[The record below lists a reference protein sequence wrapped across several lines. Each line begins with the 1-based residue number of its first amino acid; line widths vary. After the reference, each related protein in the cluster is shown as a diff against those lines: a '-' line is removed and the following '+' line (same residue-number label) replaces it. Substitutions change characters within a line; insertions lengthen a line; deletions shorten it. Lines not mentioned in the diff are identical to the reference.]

1 MKTLRSILFPLFSAG
16 PLTLF
21 LVAGCTMM
29 VNGKPHRIGGS
40 DPDPQPAQASA
51 TPAPAATGGTAKA
64 AAPIPMGK
72 PGQLISI
79 PAALSATPMVT
90 DLGQIGFDTT
100 YSHVFGMGGNSPDCG
115 NDITSQPI
123 ASFELKQEVPKMEVT
138 VVGGSNDGFVLRKEK
153 SVWFACEETT
163 GGVPSINSLKEG
175 WKPGRYDIYAVSR
188 YGKNATR
195 PFAVELTDSSKPAAW
210 PETIKKL
217 SLPGKLASPMFVEV
231 TTQPNRRIAREA
243 RAGYGCGKDAFANDP
258 DIALTLER
266 PIPGLV
272 IRPMPTAVPV
282 NLRKEARDAKKPSK
296 GCPTFHEAYVQA
308 GPSYKVEHEIHFDKE
323 DEGTFGIS
331 VGTAD
336 AAKPTTVTLM
346 IYDASTK
353 LDGLAPFAAPA
364 AATLEDRWLG
374 NSFPQ
379 LDLKDLDQGTYAHQ
393 ELTAKV
399 FALAPKSTFVYAK
412 LDFDKD
418 IASGASDSF
427 PVKNEA
433 LLVTSF
439 ERGSITVLTADGLH
453 FRVKDTHVL
462 LAPEGA
468 AVVPATPRALHKL
481 DLGASIQALPP
492 AAKNLA
498 TAHEKRIA
506 AHEACVDRVWEPY
519 GRQLPTYTHPAGV
532 EIVTYESPRER
543 AIKDA
548 GNRAVDQKCG
558 TAESVDK
565 ASEKE
570 RVQMVA
576 AIEKA
581 RVKLLAEA
589 TAAWH

>member
-1 MKTLRSILFPLFSAG
+1 
-16 PLTLF
+16 
-21 LVAGCTMM
+21 MM

-40 DPDPQPAQASA
+40 DPDPQPTAAA
-51 TPAPAATGGTAKA
+51 APAATTGGAAKA
-64 AAPIPMGK
+64 PATPIPMGK
-72 PGQLISI
+72 PGQLITV
-79 PAALSATPMVT
+79 PAALTATPIVT

-100 YSHVFGMGGNSPDCG
+100 YGHVFGIGGNSPDCG

-123 ASFELKQEVPKMEVT
+123 ASIELKQEVPQMELT
-138 VVGGSNDGFVLRKEK
+138 VVGGSNDGFVLRKAN
-153 SVWFACEETT
+153 SVWFACEETS
-163 GGVPSINSLKEG
+163 GGVPSISSLKEG

-195 PFAVELTDSSKPAAW
+195 PFAVEVSDSTKPAAW
-210 PETIKKL
+210 PETLKKI
-217 SLPGKLASPMFVEV
+217 SLPGKLASPMFVEI

-243 RAGYGCGKDAFANDP
+243 RAGWGCAKDAFGNDP
-258 DIALTLER
+258 DLALVLER

-272 IRPMPTAVPV
+272 VRPLPSAVPV
-282 NLRKEARDAKKPSK
+282 NLRREARDAKKANK
-296 GCPTFHEAYVQA
+296 GCPTFNRDYNSG
-308 GPSYKVEHEIHFDKE
+308 GPSYHADHELHFDKE

-336 AAKPTTVTLM
+336 PTKPTTVTLM

-353 LDGLAPFAAPA
+353 LDALAPFAGGT

-374 NSFPQ
+374 RTFPQ
-379 LDLKDLDQGTYAHQ
+379 LDLRELDQRSYAHQ
-393 ELTAKV
+393 ELTAKA

-418 IASGASDSF
+418 IASGSSDSF

-433 LLVTSF
+433 LLVTGY
-439 ERGSITVLTADGLH
+439 ERGSVDVLTADGLS

-462 LAPEGA
+462 LAPDGA
-468 AVVPATPRALHKL
+468 AVVPAAPRALHKL
-481 DLGASIQALPP
+481 DLGEAMGMLPP

-498 TAHEKRIA
+498 AAHDKRIA
-506 AHEACVDRVWEPY
+506 AHEACIDRVWAPY

-543 AIKDA
+543 AIKEA
-548 GNRAVDQKCG
+548 GNNAVDRTCG

-565 ASEKE
+565 GSEKE

-576 AIEKA
+576 AIQKA